1 MGITSKV
8 CSLFSKNARENADIE
23 RRLQSSK
30 ELAESFYRDPL
41 IAQYQEYQISDM
53 FSSLEIDAARGIE
66 NVPNTGVLTVEQLK
80 VQKRLQNEF
89 LKNMRKLPKAGLSE
103 IYLKSEVFK
112 INPTM
117 KKAFQTILSS
127 NDTANGRNLVGDATI
142 QRVVQRLKM
151 ASNEYE
157 VGSVAQKV
165 KGQLGLSG
173 RNKLLRLNNMYTKIA
188 RGDKEF
194 EGQTGPTAAESFY
207 LKGNESGKVSE
218 KVFIDGQNV
227 FSESLDF
234 LTKKGELK
242 ALRDFSILSIAD
254 NNTYQKLLKDKNIDA
269 NVKEASKDFRT
280 LGKQRDADVLKGIKR
295 LSGLIKNSKDIALTS
310 SMKYNKVIN
319 ALEGFSKNVEAR
331 MQSKDSG
338 TLPILTLE
346 ILPQIEASFYKAF
359 SGEASKVDDAM
370 NGFLALDDIL
380 EKNLYTSKVIKN
392 DLNVKTEMD
401 YNIFPLLESYN
412 KNSVKFLHS
421 IENATAY
428 MGAINELSIIK
439 AKRKYN
445 PEFKKDYDAFDSS
458 VDMLNGYMGR
468 LFQREA
474 SLSDNPLADK
484 ITRIATNFQ
493 FMSKLGFNV
502 KTAAKNMTQ
511 RTFNYIYFGNMA
523 MSDLREVKTL
533 RPNLQNRI
541 IKGREK
547 SGVFKVNLAES
558 YGDMQMPI
566 EKGADGNYRNS
577 TGDAFIDRVDS
588 QINSVAKKSGFLMQ
602 KVENE
607 FNRNSTYDYAYTKDW
622 VSQEN
627 IIGLDN
633 LRIKFEMGLRK
644 ENGKRYTKKEINE
657 MKNNQQ
663 YDDLLSKKST
673 EFEIRFDKYR
683 QKRAQNFADRIVK
696 YLHYDYSTTQKSFAQ
711 TSRRGA
717 LVLQFKHY
725 IFSNFVMQKDIVF
738 QGLGDVRSGQLNS
751 EAVGR
756 MTRLGGMYLLVELIS
771 SLQSVEFGN
780 LFENAAFEEMKKFF
794 DLFTAENEEE
804 AAEMFFGKGPFAGN
818 LGPSFSTVLDFM
830 TLIGANKIIEKNDT
844 LNFMLGMK
852 GAAERDRDMS
862 KFEQITQMI
871 NTQAHRTLFK
881 TGPDLLKGEGLAKNA
896 ETVIK
901 GTTGLYNRKTEDRN
915 ETILDF
921 KKSLKNNPGNTGS
934 PLQHID
940 YGSKVLESLDY
951 LDKDSSTV

>member
-392 DLNVKTEMD
+392 DLNVLNRS
-401 YNIFPLLESYN
+401 YFPQVDLENLDEKSKDAIIKEIQEDFQAAQTGITQLPLVAKLGVY
-412 KNSVKFLHS
+412 
-421 IENATAY
+421 TAY
-428 MGAINELSIIK
+428 SYYFELLVKLKKTQPSILL
-439 AKRKYN
+439 
-445 PEFKKDYDAFDSS
+445 
-458 VDMLNGYMGR
+458 LNI
-468 LFQREA
+468 L
-474 SLSDNPLADK
+474 SLSVISLLA
-484 ITRIATNFQ
+484 
-493 FMSKLGFNV
+493 
-502 KTAAKNMTQ
+502 
-511 RTFNYIYFGNMA
+511 
-523 MSDLREVKTL
+523 
-533 RPNLQNRI
+533 
-541 IKGREK
+541 
-547 SGVFKVNLAES
+547 
-558 YGDMQMPI
+558 
-566 EKGADGNYRNS
+566 
-577 TGDAFIDRVDS
+577 
-588 QINSVAKKSGFLMQ
+588 
-602 KVENE
+602 
-607 FNRNSTYDYAYTKDW
+607 
-622 VSQEN
+622 
-627 IIGLDN
+627 
-633 LRIKFEMGLRK
+633 
-644 ENGKRYTKKEINE
+644 
-657 MKNNQQ
+657 
-663 YDDLLSKKST
+663 
-673 EFEIRFDKYR
+673 
-683 QKRAQNFADRIVK
+683 IV
-696 YLHYDYSTTQKSFAQ
+696 
-711 TSRRGA
+711 
-717 LVLQFKHY
+717 
-725 IFSNFVMQKDIVF
+725 
-738 QGLGDVRSGQLNS
+738 LN
-751 EAVGR
+751 
-756 MTRLGGMYLLVELIS
+756 
-771 SLQSVEFGN
+771 
-780 LFENAAFEEMKKFF
+780 
-794 DLFTAENEEE
+794 
-804 AAEMFFGKGPFAGN
+804 FFG
-818 LGPSFSTVLDFM
+818 FM
-830 TLIGANKIIEKNDT
+830 VYYTFGSETSLITFVILLIFYISITYKI
-844 LNFMLGMK
+844 
-852 GAAERDRDMS
+852 S
-862 KFEQITQMI
+862 
-871 NTQAHRTLFK
+871 
-881 TGPDLLKGEGLAKNA
+881 
-896 ETVIK
+896 
-901 GTTGLYNRKTEDRN
+901 
-915 ETILDF
+915 
-921 KKSLKNNPGNTGS
+921 
-934 PLQHID
+934 
-940 YGSKVLESLDY
+940 
-951 LDKDSSTV
+951 KDS